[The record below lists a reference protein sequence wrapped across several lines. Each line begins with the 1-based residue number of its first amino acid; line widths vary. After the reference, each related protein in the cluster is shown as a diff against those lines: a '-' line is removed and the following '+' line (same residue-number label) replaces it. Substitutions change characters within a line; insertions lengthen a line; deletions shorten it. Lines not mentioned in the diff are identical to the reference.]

1 MRLRIWV
8 AVCLI
13 VMMISGCAPHEYTGT
28 VLEPAKEVGDFTV
41 ATADGG
47 TFDLDQPGDKTLLL
61 YFGYTSCPDIC
72 PNTLFNLKRTMEA
85 LGDQAD
91 AFQVAML
98 TVDPERDTPE
108 RLDAYMKSFDPS
120 YIGLY
125 EPDTGQLAAIQQDFG
140 IFAAPDSDEDEYTV
154 SHSSYVFVMD
164 EAGTRLLFSYE
175 VTPEQMAD
183 DLKAYLKER

>member
-1 MRLRIWV
+1 MRTWIIGV
-8 AVCLI
+8 VCLI
-13 VMMISGCAPHEYTGT
+13 AMITGCTPHEYTGT

-47 TFDLDQPGDKTLLL
+47 TFDLNEPGEKTLLL

-72 PNTLFNLKRTMEA
+72 PTTLFNLKRTMEA
-85 LGDQAD
+85 LGDQATE
-91 AFQVAML
+91 FQVAML
-98 TVDPERDTPE
+98 TVDPERDTPD
-108 RLDAYMKSFDPS
+108 RLDAYMNNFDAS

-125 EPDTGQLAAIQQDFG
+125 EPDADQLAAIQQDFG

-154 SHSSYVFVMD
+154 SHSSYVFVID
-164 EAGTRLLFSYE
+164 EAGTRLLFSYD

-183 DLKAYLKER
+183 DLKAYLKEH